1 MQAALTA
8 AWRACGIERGD
19 IVLLHSAIGRTMRMV
34 KRIDAAAD
42 THTILKSFLD
52 AVGPE
57 GTLLLP
63 LFNFGFAN
71 GEAFDMRTTPST
83 MGALSETG
91 RQREGAV
98 RTGHPIY
105 SFAAIGADSDAF
117 EGVNNRSGYGEDSP
131 FGMLRA
137 MGGKIAVLDLDDQN
151 SMTFYHHVEEMKAV
165 PYRYFK
171 TFFGP
176 YTAMDGTLS
185 MEAYCLYVRDLTA
198 GVLTHVNRCGE
209 AMWRAGLYKGER
221 PGQGAGLR
229 VIEARAMYDF
239 VAEVIESDRAFGTLY
254 TLAAEQKR
262 A

>member
-1 MQAALTA
+1 MRALKREHPGANT
-8 AWRACGIERGD
+8 R
-19 IVLLHSAIGRTMRMV
+19 LL
-34 KRIDAAAD
+34 
-42 THTILKSFLD
+42 LKSFLD

-63 LFNFGFAN
+63 LFNFGFAQ
-71 GEAFDMRTTPST
+71 GEPFDMRSTPSK
-83 MGALSETG
+83 MGALTEAG
-91 RQREGAV
+91 RQHEAVV

-105 SFAAIGADSDAF
+105 SFAAIGADADAF

-131 FGMLRA
+131 FGMLRE

-171 TFFGP
+171 AFFGQ

-185 MEAYCLYVRDLTA
+185 MEAYSLYVRDLTA
-198 GVLTHVNRCGE
+198 GVLTDVNRCGE
-209 AMWRAGLYKGER
+209 AMWQAGLYKGER
-221 PGQGAGLR
+221 PGSGAGLR

-239 VAEVIESDRAFGTLY
+239 VAGVIEADHAYGTLY
-254 TLAAEQKR
+254 ALEAEQKR

>member
-1 MQAALTA
+1 MTKALAA
-8 AWRACGIERGD
+8 AWRGCGIERGD
-19 IVLLHSAIGRTMRMV
+19 IVLLHSAIGRTLRAL
-34 KRIDAAAD
+34 KREDPQAD
-42 THTILKSFLD
+42 TNAVFNSFLD

-63 LFNFGFAN
+63 LFNFGFAQ
-71 GEAFDMRTTPST
+71 GEAFSMRATPSK
-83 MGALSETG
+83 MGALTEAA
-91 RQREGAV
+91 RLHPDAV

-105 SFAAIGADSDAF
+105 SFAAIGRQAPAF
-117 EGVNNRSGYGEDSP
+117 AGVNNRSGYGADSP

-176 YTAMDGTLS
+176 YTDLENTLS
-185 MEAYCLYVRDLTA
+185 MQAYALYVRDLGA
-198 GVLTHVNRCGE
+198 GVLTHVNPCGE
-209 AMWRAGLYKGER
+209 LLWQAGLYKGER
-221 PGQGAGLR
+221 PMTGAGLR

-239 VAEVIESDRAFGTLY
+239 VAGVIENDRAYGLLY
-254 TLAAEQKR
+254 ALEQAQQR